1 MPVIDARDE
10 VARINRLFYEHVPE
24 MGLRNYWHPVCLARE
39 IGSKP
44 RSVTLMGDRIALI
57 RRNDQLFAV
66 ADECPHRGTRLSKG
80 TCEFPGSNTITCRY
94 HGWTFDLADGAL
106 VAALTDGPDS
116 AIVGK
121 VRVRTYPVEVRQ
133 GIVWIWLSDKAPIPV
148 EEDIPDG
155 LLNAASVHV
164 VQRHTYG
171 NWRWHVENPGLGH
184 ATMLH
189 RDSLYM
195 RMVDFFGYAKG
206 LAAEL
211 KVEGP
216 DGEWLHE
223 TFEEAGKAAEYP
235 GLGPWPVHRFGEVIK
250 LQEMPPVRGVN
261 TIVSVKLPGMI
272 RVTNFPIL
280 GAMYYEWFVQTD
292 ENHYRYFQVAC
303 GFHRSLI
310 ERLYFLLRF
319 YSWGRFVGMV
329 RFNKQDLWMVEDS
342 HDFAKKHGGN
352 DPAPLYRPDGFQ
364 IAWRKYALANL
375 RGLALSGLENAKA
388 QDTQPEV
395 RLHQVVS

>member
-10 VARINRLFYEHVPE
+10 AARVNRLFYEHIPE

-39 IGSKP
+39 IGSEP
-44 RSVTLMGDRIALI
+44 RSVTLMGDRVALV
-57 RRNDQLFAV
+57 RRNNQLFAV
-66 ADECPHRGTRLSKG
+66 ADECPHRGSRLSKG

-121 VRVRTYPVEVRQ
+121 VRVRTYPVAVRQ
-133 GIVWIWLSDKAPIPV
+133 GIVWIWLAEEAPVPV
-148 EEDIPDG
+148 EQDIPDG

-206 LAAEL
+206 LSADL
-211 KVEGP
+211 KVEGQ

-223 TFEEAGKAAEYP
+223 KFEDIGKAVEYP
-235 GLGPWPVHRFGEVIK
+235 GLGPWPVRRLGEVIK
-250 LQEMPPVRGVN
+250 LQEMQPVLGVS
-261 TIVSVKLPGMI
+261 TIVSVKVPGII
-272 RVTNFPIL
+272 RVTNFPIQ

-292 ENHYRYFQVAC
+292 ADHYLYFQVAC
-303 GFHRSLI
+303 GYHHSLI
-310 ERLYFLLRF
+310 EKLYFLLRF
-319 YSWGRFVGMV
+319 HGWGRFVGMV
-329 RFNKQDLWMVEDS
+329 RFNKQDLSMVADS

-364 IAWRKYALANL
+364 IAWRMYALANL
-375 RGLALSGLENAKA
+375 RGLSVSGLADARAAASE
-388 QDTQPEV
+388 PEM